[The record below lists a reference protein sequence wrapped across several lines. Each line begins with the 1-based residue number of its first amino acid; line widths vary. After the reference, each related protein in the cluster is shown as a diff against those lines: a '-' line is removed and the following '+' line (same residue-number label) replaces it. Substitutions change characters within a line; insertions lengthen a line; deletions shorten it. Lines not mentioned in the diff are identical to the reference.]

1 MKQVQLTDTLRS
13 RLTAAGADP
22 TKVVVFETV
31 ALNQLPIRKNHPLY
45 KGAIHSRPMLQEMA
59 DALNKE
65 SLPLQVQH
73 DGSTLPF
80 GRAFYGEVLDSNQGG
95 GSELRVLFW
104 VDGTH
109 PDMINQINA
118 GTIDQVSVSVL
129 PADASCSQC
138 NYNFFAE
145 DASIENIWSATCPD
159 NHTMGMNGAR
169 LNINKLASWFE
180 LSLVGKGGTTG
191 ARISGPA
198 ETRLA
203 ADGSVTHP
211 FALSLT
217 FEQPKPERKN
227 MSEIDV
233 NKLIADLSDA
243 RGNLLVANAD
253 KGRAEASVASL
264 NAQITE
270 LTAQVNSKNAEIEA
284 LKAAAPEKGEVEFT
298 ALQTVAKHILTLAGR
313 VTDEVPA
320 EVDAI
325 VELVKG
331 LKLNVSGTGSQA
343 AHLDAS
349 ASSSSASAFKS
360 RR

>member
-1 MKQVQLTDTLRS
+1 MKQVSLTDTLRS

-22 TKVVVFETV
+22 AKVVVFETV

-45 KGAIHSRPMLQEMA
+45 KGAIHSRPILQEMA

-95 GSELRVLFW
+95 GAELRVLFW
-104 VDGTH
+104 VDKTH
-109 PDMINQINA
+109 SDKIEQIDA

-129 PADASCSQC
+129 PADATCSKC

-159 NHTMGMNGAR
+159 NHTIGVGGTH

-180 LSLVGKGGTTG
+180 LSLVGKGGATG

-203 ADGSVTHP
+203 ADGSVAHP

-217 FEQPKPERKN
+217 LEQPKPERKN
-227 MSEIDV
+227 MADIDV

-253 KGRAEASVASL
+253 RGRAEATVASKDTEIASL
-264 NAQITE
+264 TAKVAE
-270 LTAQVNSKNAEIEA
+270 LTTKVAELEA
-284 LKAAAPEKGEVEFT
+284 TKPEKGEAEFA
-298 ALQTVAKHILTLAGR
+298 ALQTVAKHVLTLAGR

-320 EVDAI
+320 DVDAI

-331 LKLNVSGTGSQA
+331 LKLNVTSTA
-343 AHLDAS
+343 TREAHLDGS
-349 ASSSSASAFKS
+349 DSTPSSSAFKS